1 MPFDSPQE
9 PRIGYGYNEYMTKVE
24 EISESERYVEAA
36 QDAEWRMAM
45 EEEMYALAEN
55 ETWDLIDFSKGVKS
69 I

>member
-1 MPFDSPQE
+1 
-9 PRIGYGYNEYMTKVE
+9 MTKVE

-36 QDAEWRMAM
+36 QDAEWRMAV